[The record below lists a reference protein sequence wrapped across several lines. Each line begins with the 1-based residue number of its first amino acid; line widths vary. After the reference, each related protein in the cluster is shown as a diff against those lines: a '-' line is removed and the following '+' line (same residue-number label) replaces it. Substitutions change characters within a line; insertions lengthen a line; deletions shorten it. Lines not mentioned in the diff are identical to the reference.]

1 MDLAAR
7 IAQFE
12 NMVQADPEND
22 MAHFSLGS
30 AYAQGERYAE
40 AAESFRRCI
49 ALNASMSKAYQLG
62 GDALIKAG
70 RTEEAGELLTK
81 GYVAAATRGDLLPKN
96 AMGAMLKQ
104 LGRPVPEVATAAPK
118 AADAEGSFVCR
129 RTGKPGHKMAR
140 PPFKGPVGA
149 WIFENISR
157 ETFDQWIGQGT
168 KVINELRLD
177 LSRDEDN
184 ETYDRHMRE
193 YLGIDD
199 EVLAARCVVQKWW
212 HGQARSSEQA
222 LTPSMQRFST
232 AGSSRAS
239 QISKSVISEGGFTSV
254 TPPPTPRCVA
264 TRPLRA
270 RAWTI
275 LAR

>member
-30 AYAQGERYAE
+30 AYAQAERHAE

-49 ALNASMSKAYQLG
+49 ALNPMMSKAYQLG

-70 RTEEAGELLTK
+70 REDEAGDLLTK
-81 GYVAAATRGDLLPKN
+81 GYVAAAGRGDLLPKN
-96 AMGAMLKQ
+96 AIGELLKQ
-104 LGRPVPEVATAAPK
+104 IGKSVPEVAAPAPAK
-118 AADAEGSFVCR
+118 AAGPEGSFVCK
-129 RTGKPGHKMAR
+129 RTGKPGHKMSR
-140 PPFKGPVGA
+140 PPFKGSVGQ
-149 WIFENISR
+149 WIYENISR
-157 ETFDQWIGQGT
+157 ETFDLWIGQGT

-193 YLGIDD
+193 YLGIDE
-199 EVLAARCVVQKWW
+199 EVLATLNR
-212 HGQARSSEQA
+212 
-222 LTPSMQRFST
+222 
-232 AGSSRAS
+232 
-239 QISKSVISEGGFTSV
+239 
-254 TPPPTPRCVA
+254 
-264 TRPLRA
+264 
-270 RAWTI
+270 
-275 LAR
+275 